1 MAFLQQNIASI
12 EKNIN
17 FLKPRKMIM
26 KKYFFFALL
35 FCVHFSFSQNTD
47 HLNTILKQLK
57 LKEKQIN
64 LELISQKVLPYD
76 KTKSVLV
83 VPKYA
88 SEVADDYFL
97 LDAYIL
103 VIDNATGKIIYKF
116 VEPEAW
122 TSDAVILTDISVDT
136 GLYHLN
142 KTTRAFGVR
151 VSYRTQ
157 SQPNPYSESNL
168 SLYIIDKNSLKEVL
182 HNYSISRYGGE
193 WDTKCNG
200 EFEDSNSTIDIDKLQ
215 TNNFNNLI
223 VKTKI
228 TKTKSV
234 FKNDDCI
241 SKESIKKETTKLV
254 FNGKEY
260 K

>member
-1 MAFLQQNIASI
+1 MLI
-12 EKNIN
+12 
-17 FLKPRKMIM
+17 RKC
-26 KKYFFFALL
+26 FFFALI
-35 FCVHFSFSQNTD
+35 FCVQFSFSQNTD
-47 HLNTILKQLK
+47 HLSTILKQLK

-64 LELISQKVLPYD
+64 LELVSQKTLPYD
-76 KTKSVLV
+76 KTKSVIV
-83 VPKYA
+83 VPKYS
-88 SEVADDYFL
+88 SEVADDYFV
-97 LDAYIL
+97 LDAYIM
-103 VIDNATGKIIYKF
+103 VIDNKTGKIISKF

-136 GLYHLN
+136 GLYLLN

-151 VSYRTQ
+151 VNYRTQ

-182 HNYSISRYGGE
+182 HNYRISRYGGE

-200 EFEDSNSTIDIDKLQ
+200 EFEDSNSTIDIDTIQ
-215 TNNFNNLI
+215 SHSFNNLI

-228 TKTKSV
+228 TKTESK
-234 FKNDDCI
+234 FKNNDCI
-241 SKESIKKETTKLV
+241 SKESIKKETSKLV
-254 FNGKEY
+254 FNGKQY